1 MQPFNSR
8 WVVSD
13 WDTSAS
19 DMRWCC
25 VLSRY
30 TRKLFFSHERI
41 RVYVGCLIEN
51 GEDIQIHCGIRIESL
66 ASLEWRQCNKIRL
79 FCMQIHIPA
88 IKLIVDRMLC
98 DLCVCVFKSVYCKIR
113 DQCLISAGFFSRYY
127 LMLNWHARLMIVNS
141 AIVLLIANQVIVEWS
156 TERKTKRQGALD
168 NVETSV
174 YILNVYSGNEWKY
187 RWKTFSLVSHIK
199 GFAEDYFNHISDQMN
214 GYVEPW
220 LTCVSRLMYLF
231 GH

>member
-79 FCMQIHIPA
+79 FGMQIHIPA
-88 IKLIVDRMLC
+88 IKLILDRMLC

-113 DQCLISAGFFSRYY
+113 DQCLISAGFFF
-127 LMLNWHARLMIVNS
+127 LDTIWCWIGTLGWW
-141 AIVLLIANQVIVEWS
+141 LLTAPLFCWLQIKS
-156 TERKTKRQGALD
+156 
-168 NVETSV
+168 
-174 YILNVYSGNEWKY
+174 
-187 RWKTFSLVSHIK
+187 SL
-199 GFAEDYFNHISDQMN
+199 SDQLNKKQSVKAHSIMLRRP
-214 GYVEPW
+214 Y
-220 LTCVSRLMYLF
+220 TF
-231 GH
+231 